1 MIGSQV
7 NVGGAPNSFRF
18 FFFSGSPPA
27 SSSSLSEFLVFA
39 FAPVSRKGA
48 FGLTHVSGF
57 LAGMSETT
65 PESESAA
72 GALDRGIG

>member
-7 NVGGAPNSFRF
+7 NVGGAPNSFR